1 MSKCS
6 FFILLVPQWVSQVKW
21 YSSPPLFQPA
31 LHPQTLLPILLF
43 CLSEHALHLY
53 AACCMQIT
61 CSDLSHKSCSS
72 FACALG
78 FSCRVRTKKKKKELK
93 RKRSSVL
100 QKTEEKFV
108 YIYIEA
114 DIFKHSISVFFRYQ
128 LNVSGVLLCNDLRP
142 TYIIGAWCSLHRGLF
157 HCGVWKR

>member
-6 FFILLVPQWVSQVKW
+6 FFLLLVPQWVSQIKW

-31 LHPQTLLPILLF
+31 LHPHTLLPILLF

-72 FACALG
+72 FVCALV
-78 FSCRVRTKKKKKELK
+78 FSCRVRTKKKIFFIFSKNRHL
-93 RKRSSVL
+93 
-100 QKTEEKFV
+100 KFV
-108 YIYIEA
+108 YDIYIEA
-114 DIFKHSISVFFRYQ
+114 DIFKHSISVFFRYE

-157 HCGVWKR
+157 ACGVWKR